1 MVFDTLYVVF
11 ISFKKAHNK
20 NYRLVHVKIKQLFFV
35 SLLYLPIELLSR
47 HPFRLPN
54 ASLPQVTAQW
64 ENGSGTSTIVNRYV
78 RYYPMFS
85 FHTAHFT
92 PYLLPNNAISF
103 RSDPAQ
109 TVDGTKLAAMI
120 EEGLREIV
128 SKKINIKKEK
138 KFGDFIV
145 LQDKNFNY
153 RQSCGLLVLAFKDY
167 PFVVKLFMEKPT
179 TILNFH
185 ATGLEPTFFFYMGGG
200 SNRHLSGLT
209 RLDNREFIAQR
220 ITQFQE
226 WTDYLEL
233 PRKWFWLP
241 HQQKNIVLSGT
252 NIGGIS
258 HVRTEIPSTYAIVAD
273 KIDFSQETD
282 RLSATKKRE
291 IIMNLCND
299 LNLNIDPHA
308 KNFAFIE
315 DAAKKIKI
323 ILVDTEHFPTM
334 VGITKRK
341 QFKDHNEWY
350 IFLSGKCFS
359 DIYLSSKRDLF
370 LAGEESVRL
379 HRSIDPGKSMII

>member
-1 MVFDTLYVVF
+1 M
-11 ISFKKAHNK
+11 N
-20 NYRLVHVKIKQLFFV
+20 IKQLLFV
-35 SLLYLPIELLSR
+35 SCICLPIGLLSR

-64 ENGSGTSTIVNRYV
+64 ENGSGASTIINRYI

-85 FHTAHFT
+85 FHTSHFI
-92 PYLLPNNAISF
+92 PYLLPKNAISF
-103 RSDPAQ
+103 RSDPSQ
-109 TVDGTKLAAMI
+109 SVDGAKLAAMI
-120 EEGLREIV
+120 EEGVHEIV
-128 SKKINIKKEK
+128 RKKRKIKKEK
-138 KFGDFIV
+138 KFGHFLI

-153 RQSCGLLVLAFKDY
+153 RQSCGLLVLAFKEY

-220 ITQFQE
+220 IREFPE
-226 WTDYLEL
+226 WADYLTL

-241 HQQKNIVLSGT
+241 RHQKNIVLSGK
-252 NIGGIS
+252 NIGGIPQ
-258 HVRTEIPSTYAIVAD
+258 VRTEIPSTYAIVAD

-282 RLSATKKRE
+282 RLSSTKKRE
-291 IIMNLCND
+291 IIMRLCND
-299 LNLNIDPHA
+299 LDLNIDPHA

-315 DAAKKIKI
+315 DKESKKIKI
-323 ILVDTEHFPTM
+323 VLVDTEHFPTM
-334 VGITKRK
+334 VGLTERK

-359 DIYLSSKRDLF
+359 DMYLTSKRDLF

-379 HRSIDPGKSMII
+379 HRSMRPGKKSAII